1 MNETQ
6 SKMARAALGLSTH
19 DLAKLA
25 GVGRVTVVRF
35 EDGGN
40 IAAETLSKLEAA
52 LLEAG
57 AQFTQR
63 SGRVGV
69 TVPVVGKQTSSGDEQ

>member
-1 MNETQ
+1 MNGTQ

-35 EDGGN
+35 EDGG
-40 IAAETLSKLEAA
+40 AVSTETAGRIEAA
-52 LLEAG
+52 LIEAG
-57 AQFTQR
+57 AQFSR
-63 SGRVGV
+63 RAGRIGV
-69 TVPVVGKQTSSGDEQ
+69 SVPE

>member
-1 MNETQ
+1 MNGTQ

-35 EDGGN
+35 EDGGS
-40 IAAETLSKLEAA
+40 ISAETAGKIESA
-52 LLEAG
+52 LTEAG
-57 AQFTQR
+57 ALFSR
-63 SGRVGV
+63 RAGRIGV
-69 TVPVVGKQTSSGDEQ
+69 TVPETLE